1 MTKNNYLFT
10 SESVSEGH
18 PDKVCDRISDMVV
31 DSYLS
36 KDPVSRVACET
47 LTTTNKVV
55 LAGEIRGPKIEKEE
69 LISKVR
75 DCIKDIGYDQ
85 EGFSWKTANIET
97 FLHEQSKDIAMG
109 VDSKDNKDEG
119 AGDQGIMFG
128 YACNETDELMPA
140 PIHYSHKILRLMAQD
155 RKKGILKGIEPDS
168 KSQVTILYENEKPV
182 KVTSVVIS
190 TQHSKDLNQEKV
202 KEKIIPYIKKSI
214 PQNLLIDLDSKEIYI
229 NPTGQFII
237 GGPDGDTGLTGR
249 KIIVDTYGGAAPHG
263 GGAFSG
269 KDPTKVDRSA
279 AYALRYLAKNIVAAG
294 VSEKCLIQLAY
305 AIGVSKPLS
314 IFLASSKV
322 ISLAGSVTSSTMFKT
337 FCILISPLSL
347 SIMASMLLS
356 FPNFVRAAFW
366 IALSIESI
374 TSSLSIDFSFATA
387 STILKSSSLSNPLLS
402 IMPFLKKNGL
412 VPISKFNKNYVFL
425 KEICGFFKITI

>member
-1 MTKNNYLFT
+1 MADNNYLFT

-36 KDPVSRVACET
+36 QDPFSRVACET

-55 LAGEIRGPKIEKEE
+55 LAGEIRGPKIDKDEV
-69 LISKVR
+69 ISKVR

-85 EGFSWKTANIET
+85 KGFSWKTADVQT
-97 FLHEQSKDIAMG
+97 YLHEQSTDIAMG

-128 YACNETDELMPA
+128 YACKETDDLMPA
-140 PIHYSHKILRLMAQD
+140 PIHFSHKILRLMAED
-155 RKKGILKGIEPDS
+155 RKKGVLKGIEPDS
-168 KSQVTILYENEKPV
+168 KSQVTMLYQDNKPT

-190 TQHSKDLNQEKV
+190 TQHSQDLNQEQV
-202 KEKIIPYIKKSI
+202 KDLVIPYIKKSI
-214 PQNLLIDLDSKEIYI
+214 PENYVKDLNTKEIYI

-279 AYALRYLAKNIVAAG
+279 AYAARYLSKNIVSAG

-314 IFLASSKV
+314 IFIKLAEGDEDKV
-322 ISLAGSVTSSTMFKT
+322 SEVKKIIDNNFNL
-337 FCILISPLSL
+337 SPRG
-347 SIMASMLLS
+347 IREMLKLNN
-356 FPNFVRAAFW
+356 P
-366 IALSIESI
+366 IYEI
-374 TSSLSIDFSFATA
+374 TSAYGHFGRKPT
-387 STILKSSSLSNPLLS
+387 
-402 IMPFLKKNGL
+402 
-412 VPISKFNKNYVFL
+412 NKGEFTWEKTDKTNL
-425 KEICGFFKITI
+425 FKL

>member
-1 MTKNNYLFT
+1 MQNNKYLFT

-36 KDPVSRVACET
+36 KDPFSRVACET

-55 LAGEIRGPKIEKEE
+55 LAGEIRGPKIPKEE
-69 LISKVR
+69 IIEKVR
-75 DCIKDIGYDQ
+75 NCIKDIGYDQ

-97 FLHEQSKDIAMG
+97 FLHEQSADIAMG

-128 YACNETDELMPA
+128 YACKETEDLMPA
-140 PIHYSHKILRLMAQD
+140 PIHFSHKILRLMAED
-155 RKKGILKGIEPDS
+155 RKKKALKGIEPDS
-168 KSQVTILYENEKPV
+168 KSQVTMLYQDNKPI

-202 KEKIIPYIKKSI
+202 KNLVLPYIKKSI
-214 PQNLLIDLDSKEIYI
+214 PEKYLKDLDPKEIYI

-279 AYALRYLAKNIVAAG
+279 AYAARYLSKNIVSAG

-314 IFLASSKV
+314 IFVKLADGDEDKV
-322 ISLAGSVTSSTMFKT
+322 ENVKKIIDQNFNL
-337 FCILISPLSL
+337 SPRG
-347 SIMASMLLS
+347 IREMLKLNN
-356 FPNFVRAAFW
+356 P
-366 IALSIESI
+366 IYEI
-374 TSSLSIDFSFATA
+374 TSAYGHFGR
-387 STILKSSSLSNPLLS
+387 KPSNTGE
-402 IMPFLKKNGL
+402 FTWEKTD
-412 VPISKFNKNYVFL
+412 
-425 KEICGFFKITI
+425 KEDLFKL

>member
-1 MTKNNYLFT
+1 MTEKNYLFT

-36 KDPVSRVACET
+36 KDPFARVACET

-55 LAGEIRGPKIEKEE
+55 LAGEIRGPNISKED
-69 LISKVR
+69 IINKVR

-85 EGFSWKTANIET
+85 EGFSWKEQTKIESH
-97 FLHEQSKDIAMG
+97 LHEQSADIAMG

-128 YACNETDELMPA
+128 YACNETEDLMPA
-140 PIHYSHKILRLMAQD
+140 PIFYSHKILRLMAQD
-155 RKKGILKGIEPDS
+155 RKSGELKGIEPDS
-168 KSQVTILYENEKPV
+168 KSQVTMLYENGKP
-182 KVTSVVIS
+182 KKITSVVIS
-190 TQHSKDLNQEKV
+190 TQHSKDLDQEKV
-202 KEKIIPYIKKSI
+202 KEIILPYINKSI
-214 PQNLLIDLDSKEIYI
+214 PKELLSSLKSSEIYI

-279 AYALRYLAKNIVAAG
+279 AYVSRYLAKNIVASG
-294 VSEKCLIQLAY
+294 ITDKCLIQLSY

-314 IFLASSKV
+314 IYLKLGEKDQSKTSKV
-322 ISLAGSVTSSTMFKT
+322 EKIIKDNFDL
-337 FCILISPLSL
+337 SPRG
-347 SIMASMLLS
+347 IRELLNLNK
-356 FPNFVRAAFW
+356 P
-366 IALSIESI
+366 IYEI
-374 TSSLSIDFSFATA
+374 TSSYGHFGRKPTNKGEFSWEKTDK
-387 STILKSSSLSNPLLS
+387 TSL
-402 IMPFLKKNGL
+402 FKK
-412 VPISKFNKNYVFL
+412 V
-425 KEICGFFKITI
+425 